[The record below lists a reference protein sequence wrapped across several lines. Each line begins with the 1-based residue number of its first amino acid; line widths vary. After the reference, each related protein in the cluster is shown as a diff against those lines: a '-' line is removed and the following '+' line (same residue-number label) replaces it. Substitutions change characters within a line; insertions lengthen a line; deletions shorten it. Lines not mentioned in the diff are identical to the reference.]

1 MGTVA
6 RFGFWSSLG
15 AFAACAGYSIV
26 QIMQIAGLLV
36 FPWDE
41 IFIFGF
47 SILIPVPFVLAMVA
61 LFHSVPEDKRIWA
74 HAAII
79 LAALYGGLAIIVY
92 STQLDLV
99 VPTKMAGNLAQVQF
113 LTVSKGTFMWVID
126 GAGYI
131 LMGLSTLFAAG
142 AFMGNPAQRWLK
154 WFLIANG
161 LIDPI
166 IIAVYIFP
174 SLLPLGSLWII
185 TAPGSLLLLARYFKS
200 LDAKYSG

>member
-6 RFGFWSSLG
+6 RFGFWSSLA

-26 QIMQIAGLLV
+26 QLMQVAGLLV

-61 LFHSVPEDKRIWA
+61 LFHSLPEEKRIWA
-74 HAAII
+74 HAAVI
-79 LAALYGGLAIIVY
+79 LGTLYGVLAIIVY

-99 VPTKMAGNLAQVQF
+99 VPTRIAGGLAQVQF
-113 LTVSKGTFMWVID
+113 LMVSKGSFMWVID
-126 GAGYI
+126 GAGYL

-142 AFMGNPAQRWLK
+142 AFMGNPVQRLLK

-166 IIAVYIFP
+166 IIAVYINP
-174 SLLPLGSLWII
+174 NLLLLGSLWII
-185 TAPGSLLLLARYFKS
+185 TAPGSLLLLARYFRN
-200 LDAKYSG
+200 LNAK